1 MALTVRLAIAIV
13 ACTLAVAAP
22 GYGQNRKWSDPY
34 QKGVKAFEAG
44 KFGEAIDQLEKA
56 VAAEP
61 KAEANKLEE
70 GVHRID
76 YFPYY
81 YLGLAYSELEQFDK
95 AQLNLNKARATL
107 NRRQQ
112 ARFDVADARIKVAL
126 DPKPAPRNAAF
137 DSALRETEALVTGK
151 QFDAAIKKFDQLR
164 TMDAGEYGK
173 AGLAAR
179 RESAVKGLSAQLLDE
194 ARASIQ
200 ASRFKDAL
208 TKLQRAE
215 ELQPGQRP
223 VSELVAELTKRDDDY
238 QRLKTGAQA
247 DFTARNYESARGK
260 LQQAQSVQPE
270 LFASDNLAARLTD
283 VTKLAEKG
291 TATPAGGGAPST
303 TAAAAATN
311 SRTLVDEARALRK
324 QGKYPEAATA
334 YAKAAAA
341 DANNRDAIAGV
352 DQATKYQRLRDQ
364 AMKSG
369 ANDRVNAQKALVD
382 ARGVDAARFDSEG
395 LGKTLESLSAS
406 AEVAKI
412 PGAAPAAAG
421 DESQLALKNGL
432 LALLKGD
439 AQGSIA
445 ILEPA
450 ASRANAAPLHAYLG
464 VAYATR
470 ALSAPKADDRA
481 SLREKAVRA
490 FKLAQAAEPA
500 YQLSSR
506 IVSPAILSIYQSARR

>member
-1 MALTVRLAIAIV
+1 MTVRIAIA
-13 ACTLAVAAP
+13 TLACVVALAAP
-22 GYGQNRKWSDPY
+22 GYSQNRKWSDPY

-44 KFGEAIDQLEKA
+44 KFDEAIVQLERA

-61 KAEANKLEE
+61 KAEANKVEE

-107 NRRQQ
+107 NRRQL
-112 ARFDVADARIKVAL
+112 ARFDVAEARIKVAL
-126 DPKPAPRNAAF
+126 DPKPPQRNAAF
-137 DSALRETEALVTGK
+137 DSTLRETEALLNGK
-151 QFDAAIKKFDQLR
+151 QFDAAIKKLDQLR
-164 TMDAGEYGK
+164 AMDAGEYGR

-179 RESAVKGLSAQLLDE
+179 REVAAQGLSTQLLEE

-200 ASRFKDAL
+200 ASKFKDAL
-208 TKLQRAE
+208 SKLQKAE

-223 VSELVAELTKRDDDY
+223 VTELVAELSKRDDDY
-238 QRLKTGAQA
+238 QRLKAGAQA
-247 DFTARNYESARGK
+247 DFTARNYQSARGK

-270 LFASDNLAARLTD
+270 LFASDNLATRLTE
-283 VTKLAEKG
+283 VAKLAERG
-291 TATPAGGGAPST
+291 APPPAGGGTASN
-303 TAAAAATN
+303 TAAAAAAAT
-311 SRTLVDEARALRK
+311 SRTLVDDARALRK
-324 QGKYPEAATA
+324 QGKYAEAATA
-334 YAKAAAA
+334 YAKAVAA
-341 DANNRDAIAGV
+341 DANNRDAAAGV

-369 ANDRVNAQKALVD
+369 ANDRLAAHKALVD

-395 LGKTLESLSAS
+395 LGKTLDAITAS
-406 AEVAKI
+406 TEVAKV
-412 PGAAPAAAG
+412 PGAVPAAAA
-421 DESQLALKNGL
+421 DASQLALKNGL

-470 ALSAPKADDRA
+470 ALSAPSADDRA

-500 YQLSSR
+500 YQLSTR